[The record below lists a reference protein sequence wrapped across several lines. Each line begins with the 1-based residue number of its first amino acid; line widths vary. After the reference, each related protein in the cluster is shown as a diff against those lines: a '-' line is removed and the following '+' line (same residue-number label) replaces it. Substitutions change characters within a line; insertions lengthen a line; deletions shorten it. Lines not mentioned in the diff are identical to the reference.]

1 MWLVVTG
8 RTGVDH
14 SMRSGT
20 CGGSLES
27 GLRRGICG
35 HLELGPASR
44 HTGVCV
50 PVRAISLVV
59 SAVDELA
66 TCVDG
71 PGVAPWASTQN
82 RSLASWGRRQQRT

>member
-35 HLELGPASR
+35 HLELGLASR
-44 HTGVCV
+44 HTEAYV

-59 SAVDELA
+59 SDDLRRRPWCRAVGKHAE
-66 TCVDG
+66 
-71 PGVAPWASTQN
+71 
-82 RSLASWGRRQQRT
+82 